1 MPSSW
6 LAVTPH
12 CARRN
17 TSCRALS
24 PPSMRI
30 LQCSVATSALFPA
43 LPLPSIVKLNTDLKV
58 AEMFNLKQTE
68 MGKSAL
74 NYYYPL
80 GGAVGSRSFRLAR
93 HESERE
99 LHSRRLRRRIFI
111 FIAAASALFGSVSY
125 GQSDLPNSNSGSLD
139 FKQWGLTA
147 IQDGGR
153 RKPVDTFARET
164 LIRIT
169 GRSIYRDRTGR
180 LWQPNDFVLSALLE
194 THDWRSEPMVLIS
207 LGQLIVQL
215 VLDKTQRRFSFAQL
229 ASSAELLRIANE
241 ARALKRAEQPLD
253 RIQQE
258 ALSVNDRL
266 ALLGNVMNGNA
277 LLIVPSPQR
286 ETDAWIAPDPAAVA
300 AYYNETQFA
309 PAFAE
314 LTKMMR
320 AYTQGDGFNFSRA
333 ANQLRAG
340 LRELSP
346 ATYPQDRQLRLE
358 YFYNH
363 FEGFY
368 RAIWCY
374 GIALMI
380 LIVAHLRKRGRAL
393 RNIGVAVA
401 IVGVAFQAT
410 GIVMRCIIA
419 GRPPVTNMYESIIW
433 VSFAVL
439 FFGMIFFARYRA
451 PVYLLAAL
459 PVTLIA
465 LLLVHQM
472 PIAMPSSID
481 PLVPVLRDNFWLTI
495 HVLTIT
501 LSYAAFALA
510 MGFGHIL
517 LWRYARNPAVAR
529 ADAPMHFWL
538 YRVLQL
544 GVLLLA
550 AGTILGGGRAIYYR
564 GRFWGWDTKE
574 NWALIAILCYI
585 TALHGRLAG
594 WWTEFGLVVA
604 SVVCFLAVL
613 MAWYGV
619 NFVLGKGLH
628 SYGFGIGGETYVAAF
643 VIVDLLFVAFAIWR
657 YRMSKCPVSR
667 GTAETEAIPV

>member
-1 MPSSW
+1 
-6 LAVTPH
+6 
-12 CARRN
+12 
-17 TSCRALS
+17 
-24 PPSMRI
+24 
-30 LQCSVATSALFPA
+30 
-43 LPLPSIVKLNTDLKV
+43 LK
-58 AEMFNLKQTE
+58 
-68 MGKSAL
+68 
-74 NYYYPL
+74 
-80 GGAVGSRSFRLAR
+80 SRL
-93 HESERE
+93 
-99 LHSRRLRRRIFI
+99 FI
-111 FIAAASALFGSVSY
+111 FIAAASALWGSVSY
-125 GQSDLPNSNSGSLD
+125 GQSDLPSSSSGSLD
-139 FKQWGLTA
+139 FKQWGLLA
-147 IQDGGR
+147 VQDGGR

-169 GRSIYRDRTGR
+169 GRSTYTDKTGR
-180 LWQPNDFVLSALLE
+180 KWQPNDIVLSAQLE
-194 THDWRSEPMVLIS
+194 THDWKNEPMVLVS
-207 LGQLIVQL
+207 FGKLKEQLG
-215 VLDKTQRRFSFAQL
+215 LDKTQRRFSFAQL
-229 ASSAELLRIANE
+229 VGSTELQRIANE
-241 ARALKRAEQPLD
+241 ARARKRAEQTLD

-258 ALSVNDRL
+258 ALSVSDRL
-266 ALLGNVMNGNA
+266 VLFSNVMDGSA
-277 LLIVPSPQR
+277 LLIIPALRS
-286 ETDAWIAPDPAAVA
+286 ETDAWVQPSEFAR
-300 AYYNETQFA
+300 YYTDAQFA
-309 PAFAE
+309 PVQTQ
-314 LTKMMR
+314 LQTLVN
-320 AYTQGDGFNFSRA
+320 AYAQGDGFNFSRG
-333 ANQLRAG
+333 ANQLREN
-340 LRELSP
+340 LRALSP
-346 ATYPQDRQLRLE
+346 RIYPQDRQLRLE

-374 GIALMI
+374 GIALVI
-380 LIVAHLRKRGRAL
+380 LIAAHLRKRGALL

-401 IVGVAFQAT
+401 LLGLAFQAS
-410 GIVMRCIIA
+410 GILMRCMIA

-433 VSFAVL
+433 VSFAVSL
-439 FFGMIFFARYRA
+439 FGMIFFARYRA

-517 LWRYARNPAVAR
+517 LWRYARNPATAST
-529 ADAPMHFWL
+529 DAPMHFWL

-550 AGTILGGGRAIYYR
+550 AGTILGGVWANYSW
-564 GRFWGWDTKE
+564 GRFWGWDPKE
-574 NWALIAILCYI
+574 TWALIALLCYI
-585 TALHGRLAG
+585 LTLHGRLAG

-628 SYGFGIGGETYVAAF
+628 SYGFGIGGETYVATF
-643 VIVDLLFVAFAIWR
+643 VIADLLFVAFAIWR
-657 YRMSKCPVSR
+657 YRTSKH
-667 GTAETEAIPV
+667 AIVIAGDVVAG